1 LHAVGLPAPADAQ
14 DVATYDAIFTGS
26 WSTTSTP
33 GGVVSGAHF
42 TTLIGAVHGSGVT
55 FWRAG
60 GFASSGVEQVAEL
73 GAVSGFISE
82 YNAVVSAHRR
92 ALVNQAGTGATGSSS
107 FQIDLSATHPLLT
120 LLSMIGPSP
129 DWFVGVS
136 GLSLKDS
143 EGQWRPRV
151 EVNLYPYDAG
161 TEDGSDFSLSN
172 EATNPQQPIRSIRG
186 EGRFST
192 AAMARL
198 TLVLKSALPQ
208 PPPPPEPPAACQS
221 LIAPYWHGA
230 GGFVARPSDGR
241 SANVRVRCGGASYEN
256 REYAGDDGLI
266 VRLIPDGR
274 CMSQDGRPLLGE
286 VTFEGV
292 EPGGWYWVN
301 GDRNVALAPLACE
314 ESLTSD
320 LRPPVPDGVMARPS
334 GDARFVRSVTGR
346 LYGTFMHH
354 ASSGFVGIVPHLVDL
369 EGAGEHVAPFWKG
382 EGGVVGWP
390 LDGRSAIFRQSCG
403 EGPPELFVLEAG
415 EDGLIVALLP
425 GCFADDGART
435 VGQLEVD
442 GIEDG
447 AWYWLSNGRYVAVA
461 PFVARGTDRSG
472 FPVPLVPGGLDSVEE
487 GPLGTLF
494 VQGRR
499 MGIVPRIAEP

>member
-1 LHAVGLPAPADAQ
+1 M
-14 DVATYDAIFTGS
+14 S
-26 WSTTSTP
+26 
-33 GGVVSGAHF
+33 
-42 TTLIGAVHGSGVT
+42 
-55 FWRAG
+55 FWQAG

-82 YNAVVSAHRR
+82 YDGVASAHRR

-107 FQIDLSATHPLLT
+107 SQIDLSATHPLLT

-151 EVNLYPYDAG
+151 AVNLYPYDAG
-161 TEDGSDFSLSN
+161 TEDGSEFNLN
-172 EATNPQQPIRSIRG
+172 NPATNPQQPIKSIRG
-186 EGRFST
+186 QGKFST

-198 TLVLKSALPQ
+198 TLVLKSATPL
-208 PPPPPEPPAACQS
+208 PEPPPACQS

-266 VRLIPDGR
+266 VRLIPDDR
-274 CMSQDGRPLLGE
+274 CMSQDGTPLLGE

-314 ESLTSD
+314 ESLTSE
-320 LRPPVPDGVMARPS
+320 LRPPVPDGVMASPS
-334 GDARFVRSVTGR
+334 GDTRFVRSVTGR

-369 EGAGEHVAPFWKG
+369 KGSGEHVAPFWKG
-382 EGGVVGWP
+382 EGGVVGRP
-390 LDGRSAIFRQSCG
+390 LDRRSATFRQACG
-403 EGPPELFVLEAG
+403 EGPRENFVLEAG
-415 EDGLIVALLP
+415 EDGLVAALLP
-425 GCFADDGART
+425 GCFDDAGERA
-435 VGQLEVD
+435 VGHLEVD
-442 GIEDG
+442 GLEDG
-447 AWYWLSNGRYVAVA
+447 AWYWLSNGTSVAVA
-461 PFVARGTDRSG
+461 PFVARGSDPSE
-472 FPVPLVPGGLDSVEE
+472 FSIPLVPGGLDSVEE